1 VLVSWLGEFD
11 TFVEKLIL
19 VFRVAPPGAVAVLI
33 VGSFLIGLLAALLVV
48 RLLKG
53 LKPGK
58 RPPSPD
64 PRPPPTELQKHIARL
79 KKALKSNDELWRFH
93 DDAPPRN
100 LLNVIHTG
108 KMKVVVLLNLK
119 GGVSKT
125 TLTANIGA
133 YYASLGMKVLLID
146 MDYQGSLT
154 AMMLVSARLS
164 SGRSIVDD
172 VIDTGDGELVR
183 QAENLEAILGP
194 IKLLSAG
201 KSLHSVENR
210 VQIGWLIE
218 PRPVR
223 DVRFN
228 LLRFLTSEEVVKE
241 NFDIVLIDSPPR
253 LTTGTINAL
262 ATASHFAIPAILDDA
277 STANVGTLLTD
288 IKALFVRHLNPHLS
302 LAGIV
307 PTRTEVAT
315 GLRDFEDRNKDLLI
329 REARE
334 KWGEGDYMFEAF
346 TPDKI
351 DVARMAGSAL
361 PVRSNN
367 EEVAGP
373 YKRVAKELA
382 DRIWGK
388 GNWIKK

>member
-1 VLVSWLGEFD
+1 VLVSWLGELD
-11 TFVEKLIL
+11 TFVEKLIQ
-19 VFRVAPPGAVAVLI
+19 VFKVAPTGAVTVLI
-33 VGSFLIGLLAALLVV
+33 AGTFLIGFLAALFVV
-48 RLLKG
+48 RLR
-53 LKPGK
+53 KPGK
-58 RPPSPD
+58 GAPGPDPPPPSS
-64 PRPPPTELQKHIARL
+64 ELDKHIARL
-79 KKALKSNDELWRFH
+79 KKALKSNEELWRFH
-93 DDAPPRN
+93 DDAPPRG
-100 LLNVIHTG
+100 LLNIIHTG

-154 AMMLVSARLS
+154 AMMLVAAGLTNGS
-164 SGRSIVDD
+164 SIVDS
-172 VIDTGDGELVR
+172 VIDTGDGRLVKE
-183 QAENLEAILGP
+183 AANLEAILGP

-210 VQIGWLIE
+210 IQIGWLID
-218 PRPVR
+218 PTPAQ

-228 LLRFLTSEEVVKE
+228 LLRFLTSEEVCNEK
-241 NFDIVLIDSPPR
+241 FDIVLIDSPPR

-262 ATASHFAIPAILDDA
+262 AAASHFAIPTILDDA
-277 STANVGTLLTD
+277 STLNVGTLLTD
-288 IKALFVRHLNPHLS
+288 TKALFVRHLNPHLC
-302 LAGIV
+302 LAGII

-315 GLRDFEDRNKDLLI
+315 GLKDFEERNRDLLI

-334 KWGEGDYMFEAF
+334 KWGEGNYMFEAF
-346 TPDKI
+346 TPDRI
-351 DVARMAGSAL
+351 DVARMADI
-361 PVRSNN
+361 PVRSSK
-367 EEVAGP
+367 EEVGGP

-388 GNWIKK
+388 GNWTKK

>member
-1 VLVSWLGEFD
+1 MLVSWLGELD
-11 TFVEKLIL
+11 TFVEKIIQ
-19 VFRVAPPGAVAVLI
+19 VFTVAPSGAVAVLI
-33 VGSFLIGLLAALLVV
+33 VGTFLIGFLAALLLV
-48 RLLKG
+48 RLRGKG
-53 LKPGK
+53 P
-58 RPPSPD
+58 RPSP
-64 PRPPPTELQKHIARL
+64 PAPSELEKHIARL
-79 KKALKSNDELWRFH
+79 RTALRSNEELWRFH
-93 DDAPPRN
+93 DEAPPRER
-100 LLNVIHTG
+100 LNIIHSG

-154 AMMLVSARLS
+154 AMMLVAAGLTNGS
-164 SGRSIVDD
+164 SIVDS
-172 VIDTGDGELVR
+172 VIDTGDGKLVR
-183 QAENLEAILGP
+183 EAENLEAILGR
-194 IKLLSAG
+194 IRLLSAG

-218 PRPVR
+218 PKPAR

-228 LLRFLTSEEVVKE
+228 LLHFLTSDEVSREK
-241 NFDIVLIDSPPR
+241 FDVVLIDSPPR

-262 ATASHFAIPAILDDA
+262 AAASHFAIPTILDGA
-277 STANVGTLLTD
+277 ATANVGTLLADTQ
-288 IKALFVRHLNPHLS
+288 ALFVRHLNPHLR
-302 LAGIV
+302 LAGII
-307 PTRTEVAT
+307 PTRTEVGT
-315 GLRDFEDRNKDLLI
+315 GLQGFEVSNKNLLI

-334 KWGEGDYMFEAF
+334 KWGEGDHMFEAF
-346 TPDKI
+346 TPDRI

-361 PVRSNN
+361 PVLSSN
-367 EEVAGP
+367 EEVAGA

-388 GNWIKK
+388 GNWIKQ